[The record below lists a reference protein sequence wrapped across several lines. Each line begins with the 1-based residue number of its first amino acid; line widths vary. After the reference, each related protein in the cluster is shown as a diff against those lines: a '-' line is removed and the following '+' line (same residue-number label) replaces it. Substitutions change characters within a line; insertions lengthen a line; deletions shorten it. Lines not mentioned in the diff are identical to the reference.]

1 MAKPLLLPAT
11 TAPVLKNHKK
21 GLVNETSLS
30 CSYPTGSNYHFRS
43 SPHQKLA
50 WDQRVVVVA
59 VSRRGWKLLK
69 AAQSQERLGL
79 GNVAF
84 GRATNSPSCFGCHDQ
99 RVRSVQATLQEKD
112 GVALDEE
119 KSAAMETL
127 ELLEWPRVCRAVAS
141 FAATTLA
148 KEQLQVLE
156 IPATR
161 EASEA
166 LLELTSAGV
175 EFISLLGGPFELG
188 VLRTQVVKD
197 CILRIR
203 KGMVVS
209 GVEALAVAML
219 LQTSG
224 NVRRQVSN
232 TAQEFQDRQSVL
244 EPIVDMLGPMA
255 THPELEKGIWRII
268 DEDGTVKDS
277 ASPELR
283 KARIQERSVEQR
295 LRELFN
301 KISRDKGANIQSE
314 EVVLVDGRMCL
325 VVASDNRSNVP
336 GLLLRSGSGATS
348 YIEPAGAVPLN
359 NKLSEARAEVAKA
372 EYNVLSRLTDQLR
385 PYLDDIQFCLNII
398 VRLDVIMAR
407 ARYSTWLGATKPTF
421 IDTESQSLVRLQLRR
436 ARHPLLVQRH
446 REALRDAKAA
456 LKSKSKLICS
466 NNPILFIRH
475 LRILRP
481 SFTQNLGRLKS
492 RAGTMMALQET
503 KAAVAEAEAE
513 VAELEENAPVPIDV
527 RVVGET
533 KVVAI
538 TGPNTGGKTAT
549 IKTVGLAALM
559 AKSGLFVLGIEPV
572 VLPWFDAVLA
582 DIGDE
587 QSLSQSLSTFSGHL
601 RRIKRIKEVSTGSS
615 LVLLDEVGAGTDPT
629 EGAALGMA
637 LLESFAQSGKG
648 GSYLTMATTHHG
660 ELKTLK
666 YSDSRFEN
674 ASVEFSEE
682 KLRPTYKLLWGIPGR
697 SNAINI
703 AERLG
708 VPKDILDEA
717 RTLYGV
723 VSAQLSEVIMELEL
737 AKRDFDQDI
746 ATADSQITDSKMLLQ
761 QLVAVSKKLQENQHM
776 LDVQRADRVAA
787 AAGAARSQLH
797 AIARDVK
804 SSTKVP
810 LKVPPSFQ
818 NTNTEVTQVKQNMKV
833 ATNSQAPKGAV
844 PSVGDMVYVPKLGR
858 NAKVVEVKTSKKEVT
873 VQSGAMQ
880 VKVKLKE
887 IQWPGLVQA

>member
-1 MAKPLLLPAT
+1 M
-11 TAPVLKNHKK
+11 
-21 GLVNETSLS
+21 
-30 CSYPTGSNYHFRS
+30 
-43 SPHQKLA
+43 
-50 WDQRVVVVA
+50 
-59 VSRRGWKLLK
+59 
-69 AAQSQERLGL
+69 
-79 GNVAF
+79 
-84 GRATNSPSCFGCHDQ
+84 
-99 RVRSVQATLQEKD
+99 
-112 GVALDEE
+112 
-119 KSAAMETL
+119 
-127 ELLEWPRVCRAVAS
+127 
-141 FAATTLA
+141 
-148 KEQLQVLE
+148 
-156 IPATR
+156 
-161 EASEA
+161 
-166 LLELTSAGV
+166 
-175 EFISLLGGPFELG
+175 
-188 VLRTQVVKD
+188 
-197 CILRIR
+197 
-203 KGMVVS
+203 
-209 GVEALAVAML
+209 
-219 LQTSG
+219 
-224 NVRRQVSN
+224 
-232 TAQEFQDRQSVL
+232 
-244 EPIVDMLGPMA
+244 
-255 THPELEKGIWRII
+255 
-268 DEDGTVKDS
+268 
-277 ASPELR
+277 
-283 KARIQERSVEQR
+283 
-295 LRELFN
+295 
-301 KISRDKGANIQSE
+301 
-314 EVVLVDGRMCL
+314 
-325 VVASDNRSNVP
+325 
-336 GLLLRSGSGATS
+336 
-348 YIEPAGAVPLN
+348 
-359 NKLSEARAEVAKA
+359 
-372 EYNVLSRLTDQLR
+372 
-385 PYLDDIQFCLNII
+385 
-398 VRLDVIMAR
+398 
-407 ARYSTWLGATKPTF
+407 
-421 IDTESQSLVRLQLRR
+421 
-436 ARHPLLVQRH
+436 
-446 REALRDAKAA
+446 
-456 LKSKSKLICS
+456 
-466 NNPILFIRH
+466 
-475 LRILRP
+475 
-481 SFTQNLGRLKS
+481 
-492 RAGTMMALQET
+492 
-503 KAAVAEAEAE
+503 
-513 VAELEENAPVPIDV
+513 PIDV